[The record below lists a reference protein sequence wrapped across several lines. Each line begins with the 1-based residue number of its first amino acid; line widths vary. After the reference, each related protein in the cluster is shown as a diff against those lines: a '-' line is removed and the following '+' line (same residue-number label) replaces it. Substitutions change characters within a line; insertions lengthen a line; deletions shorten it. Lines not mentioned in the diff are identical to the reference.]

1 MMVFRVDDIVPRY
14 VVYLVNEGQIETAVL
29 TMALHGSFG
38 RCIVPAGQVC
48 IKGQILELPLEQL

>member
-1 MMVFRVDDIVPRY
+1 MMVFCVDDIVPRY

-29 TMALHGSFG
+29 TGSFG